1 MAKVTKA
8 MIDQEIYELVK
19 EGKMTKTAIAAK
31 YNTSTRS
38 VGRAVERVEAA
49 MKAGKSKAKPK
60 SKAKTS
66 VKDLAKSA
74 TQKTPVAVAVKAETP
89 KTLQERVMNGD
100 KPEYIITG
108 DSVILTAGDAEP
120 EIVEST
126 HPSYEDIVVAV
137 VKGDFEKALKLMN
150 IRKSIEDF
158 SRGCI
163 QIKGEKLFYGAV
175 EVRST
180 LADRIIEAMRNGEE
194 GFESL
199 VNFFEKLMENPSKQ
213 SVEQLWGFISH
224 LDVEIDKDGYII
236 GWKKVQSKADGSL
249 VDSHTHKVP
258 NDLGNLV
265 EMPRWMVDNDPNRTC
280 SQGLHVGAWDYVS
293 CFGGNT
299 ILKVR
304 VHPRDVVSVPV
315 DYDDMKMRVSAYE
328 SFAIVDNNR
337 KVIKT
342 HSGTGGYRVV
352 IGTNGELISKT
363 ERV

>member
-1 MAKVTKA
+1 MTKLTKA
-8 MIDQEIYELVK
+8 QIDQEIYELVK

-49 MKAGKSKAKPK
+49 RKTKPK
-60 SKAKTS
+60 SKPKSKPKAKTT

-74 TQKTPVAVAVKAETP
+74 VKTPVAVAVKSATP
-89 KTLQERVMNGD
+89 KSLQEAVMGGD

-108 DSVILTAGDAEP
+108 DSVILTIGDLEP

-126 HPSYEDIVVAV
+126 HPRYEEIVVAV
-137 VKGDFEKALKLMN
+137 VKGDFKGALNMMN
-150 IRKSIEDF
+150 IRKAIEDF

-163 QIKGEKLFYGAV
+163 TIKGETLYYGAV

-180 LADRIIEAMRNGEE
+180 LADRIIEAMHNGEE

-199 VNFFEKLMENPSKQ
+199 VNFFEKLMENPSKA

-224 LDVEIDKDGYII
+224 LDVEIDKEGYII
-236 GWKKVQSKADGSL
+236 GWKKVQSRDNGAL
-249 VDSHTHKVP
+249 FDSHTGKVP

-280 SQGLHVGAWDYVS
+280 SQGLHVGAWDYVTH
-293 CFGGNT
+293 FGGNT

-315 DYDDMKMRVSAYE
+315 DYNDMKMRVSAYE
-328 SFAIVDNNR
+328 SFAIVDRNR
-337 KVIKT
+337 KVIDTFDGK
-342 HSGTGGYRVV
+342 GGYRVV

-363 ERV
+363 PRV